1 MQLST
6 MAYACLGLEV
16 AVSLHGDRRG
26 PIKSRS
32 PSYRPPKL
40 EQGFLRVADHE
51 FPGRG
56 IHGIQQIVDEF
67 VLNLEA

>member
-1 MQLST
+1 MPVSALKSPRFCTATAAGLSSHEAQAT
-6 MAYACLGLEV
+6 
-16 AVSLHGDRRG
+16 RR
-26 PIKSRS
+26 
-32 PSYRPPKL
+32 PKL

-56 IHGIQQIVDEF
+56 IHGIQQIVNEF